1 MIAMIAMTWG
11 TVQVAFEENSHMR
24 ESIQGRFFEVN
35 PIPIEHDHGEKLGPF
50 KTTGLVGRYD
60 F

>member
-1 MIAMIAMTWG
+1 MIAMTWG